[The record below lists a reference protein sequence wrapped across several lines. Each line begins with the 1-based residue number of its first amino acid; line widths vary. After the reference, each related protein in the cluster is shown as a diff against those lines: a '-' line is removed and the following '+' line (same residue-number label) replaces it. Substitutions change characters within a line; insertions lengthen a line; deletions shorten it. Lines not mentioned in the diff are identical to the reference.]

1 MKKNDVK
8 DFRMNMG
15 KFLHNYYLR
24 FGEEKYE
31 KFLEE
36 LGPTLE
42 AEFGEAFSSDNM
54 RIMEAEFV
62 TFSSKLNNKYKDE
75 KQNKKSTSR

>member
-42 AEFGEAFSSDNM
+42 AEFGEAFSS
-54 RIMEAEFV
+54 RC
-62 TFSSKLNNKYKDE
+62 
-75 KQNKKSTSR
+75 R